1 MADSILRLRVQS
13 QEYDQKLKRAA
24 DGLTRYADECRKVG
38 GTLEVVEK
46 DTLDFVKAIG
56 QMETVSRS
64 ANGKFSEMKKTYTE
78 LSMQYKQ
85 LTAAEK
91 QSPFG
96 KALAQSLDQL
106 KQRIN
111 DTKKDLLSVTNELS
125 GSKFGQFGGVIDT
138 LGQKMGVTGNITE
151 MLTSKTAM
159 LTAGIGASV
168 AIIGKATE
176 AWVKYND
183 ELAKQDQITT
193 VTTGLKG
200 DDADKMTDMAR
211 ALVDTYNVDFRQAI
225 NAANTLMSQF
235 GTTSEDTMQLLRDG
249 MQGMIEGDG
258 GKLLSMIQQYAPAF
272 RDAGVSASQL
282 IAVIQNSEGGIFTDQ
297 NMNAIVMGIK
307 NIRLMTNATSEALAK
322 LGIDG
327 EEMTRKLN
335 DGSMSIFDALKKVAQ
350 AVEGTSS
357 SSKAAGEVMQQ
368 VFGRQGAM
376 AGTKLGE
383 AIASLNLNLEE
394 TKRQTG
400 EVGESFAE
408 LQQANERLNKAIRD
422 CFEYDGWEQMANGIK
437 SKLYTALADVLEIT
451 LKIKDSWVGDLT
463 NTIFDSI
470 GVKAGLS
477 LGPLG
482 KVYTALAA
490 IKALASGGSDENAAG
505 AGASIG
511 GAIASGAR
519 KSSGFLGDDDSGSHP
534 GLIVRPTTKPTTTTT
549 PRGGGRKAINKK
561 SGSGSK
567 SGNKKSTKEEKDD
580 FEEIIG
586 LIPNAEEAVKSLQEQ
601 IKQSWDEGEIAKLTK
616 DLQAAEKELQRLK
629 NIGKE
634 SPMVQG
640 LSGFNA
646 QTMGAWMQG
655 RQKDLSKAEY
665 GSADYTSIV
674 ANIADMNTIK
684 TVLEQSLKAG
694 IDAAQFDLEPL
705 WEKVFDGENIDD
717 STWQSMVDVIN
728 EKLKEMK
735 LDPITLDFNT
745 GGLSSEGK
753 KVEKSWQGAA
763 LAVSAVGSAMNQIE
777 DPIAKVLG
785 SIAQAV
791 ATIALGAAE
800 AIKNHG
806 GKIENGGPWSWI
818 AFAATATATM
828 ISTISA
834 IHSATGYAKGGIVEG
849 NSYSGD
855 NMMFG
860 GDGLYGLNAGELVLT
875 KAQQSSLAQSLTGN
889 GGNNVR
895 VHGVLRGKDIFIAA
909 ENWSKSVGK
918 GEFVT
923 W

>member
-1 MADSILRLRVQS
+1 MSDVLTRFKLETTQFDSKLRDTAKNLKEIAETAQTAGKDFNGFSQKSVEVARALGIVASGATNTKDKLRDLVGSYNDAVKAYDLLSDQAKNDEFGKAMAASLQKLQQDIKQTKEELYGMNDAVKSNGSAFDGMTGAMSVFAGNMLTKGVTMLASEIGDTIQQSIELARAGEGIRMAFDRLNQPDLLDRLREATHGTVSDLELMKQAIKFENFKLPLEDLATYLAFAQQKAKDTGESVDYLVTSIVNGLGRQSKQILDNLGISAAELTKRMGEGKDMTQAVAEIIREEMEKAGDYVETAADRASQAAAKAQNDMEAFGRSAAPVAEEWTQCWNAIKTGAMELASFIIGPLADSIRS
-13 QEYDQKLKRAA
+13 IH
-24 DGLTRYADECRKVG
+24 
-38 GTLEVVEK
+38 TLLGSLPE
-46 DTLDFVKAIG
+46 DRIINSPYNL
-56 QMETVSRS
+56 
-64 ANGKFSEMKKTYTE
+64 ANGNYKPKVWGYQGMGDLQKKT
-78 LSMQYKQ
+78 
-85 LTAAEK
+85 
-91 QSPFG
+91 
-96 KALAQSLDQL
+96 
-106 KQRIN
+106 
-111 DTKKDLLSVTNELS
+111 
-125 GSKFGQFGGVIDT
+125 
-138 LGQKMGVTGNITE
+138 
-151 MLTSKTAM
+151 
-159 LTAGIGASV
+159 
-168 AIIGKATE
+168 
-176 AWVKYND
+176 
-183 ELAKQDQITT
+183 
-193 VTTGLKG
+193 
-200 DDADKMTDMAR
+200 
-211 ALVDTYNVDFRQAI
+211 
-225 NAANTLMSQF
+225 
-235 GTTSEDTMQLLRDG
+235 
-249 MQGMIEGDG
+249 
-258 GKLLSMIQQYAPAF
+258 
-272 RDAGVSASQL
+272 
-282 IAVIQNSEGGIFTDQ
+282 
-297 NMNAIVMGIK
+297 
-307 NIRLMTNATSEALAK
+307 
-322 LGIDG
+322 
-327 EEMTRKLN
+327 
-335 DGSMSIFDALKKVAQ
+335 
-350 AVEGTSS
+350 
-357 SSKAAGEVMQQ
+357 AAGGYVEV
-368 VFGRQGAM
+368 
-376 AGTKLGE
+376 TDT
-383 AIASLNLNLEE
+383 N
-394 TKRQTG
+394 TG
-400 EVGESFAE
+400 EVIGGQHFD
-408 LQQANERLNKAIRD
+408 NLNDKNAIRD
-422 CFEYDGWEQMANGIK
+422 W
-437 SKLYTALADVLEIT
+437 
-451 LKIKDSWVGDLT
+451 
-463 NTIFDSI
+463 
-470 GVKAGLS
+470 
-477 LGPLG
+477 
-482 KVYTALAA
+482 
-490 IKALASGGSDENAAG
+490 
-505 AGASIG
+505 
-511 GAIASGAR
+511 
-519 KSSGFLGDDDSGSHP
+519 
-534 GLIVRPTTKPTTTTT
+534 
-549 PRGGGRKAINKK
+549 RKAINKK
-561 SGSGSK
+561 SGGGSK
-567 SGNKKSTKEEKDD
+567 SGSKKSTKEEKDD

-875 KAQQSSLAQSLTGN
+875 KAQQSSLAQTLSGN